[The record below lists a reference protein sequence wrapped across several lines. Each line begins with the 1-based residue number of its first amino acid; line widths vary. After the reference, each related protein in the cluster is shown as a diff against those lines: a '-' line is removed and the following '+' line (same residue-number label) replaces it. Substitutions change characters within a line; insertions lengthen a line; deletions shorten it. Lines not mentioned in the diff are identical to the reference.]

1 MQLSEL
7 IEESSI
13 KTICQRT
20 NISEINIEYL
30 LNNDFG
36 AIQKVKTL
44 GFISIIEREYGTEL
58 KKLKEDALAYYAQ
71 HTSNESVTI
80 ALPIMEEKKGSSKW
94 LWLLVLFL
102 LGYASW
108 YFVTR
113 YDQSQLKALLPFN
126 EIKIADKLNIKEPIG
141 NNEELSI
148 KHVIT
153 ADENGT
159 K

>member
-7 IEESSI
+7 IERYSI
-13 KTICQRT
+13 KTVCQRT
-20 NISEINIEYL
+20 NISEVNIEYL
-30 LNNDFG
+30 LNSDFD

-44 GFISIIEREYGTEL
+44 GFISILEREFGTDL
-58 KKLKEDALAYYAQ
+58 KKLREDALAYYAQ
-71 HTSNESVTI
+71 HISHERITLS
-80 ALPIMEEKKGSSKW
+80 LPVMEEKKGSSKW
-94 LWLLVLFL
+94 IWVLVLLL

-108 YFVTR
+108 YFLTK

-126 EIKIADKLNIKEPIG
+126 EIKIVDKLNMETPAD
-141 NNEELSI
+141 NDEELSI

-153 ADENGT
+153 EDGNET